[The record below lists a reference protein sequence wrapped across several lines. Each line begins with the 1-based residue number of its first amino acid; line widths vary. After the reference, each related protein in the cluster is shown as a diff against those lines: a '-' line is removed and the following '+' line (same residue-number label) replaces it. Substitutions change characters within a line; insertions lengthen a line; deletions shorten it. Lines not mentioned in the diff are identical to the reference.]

1 MKINTT
7 METYII
13 IFVGNIYYK
22 NTFVTDTIITDEERK
37 GVSDGV
43 LDIIRL
49 SDMKQLTPDGE
60 WVDLLKWTIRE

>member
-1 MKINTT
+1 MKMKINTT

-13 IFVGNIYYK
+13 IFVGNIYHK
-22 NTFVTDTIITDEERK
+22 TTPIIDKERK

-43 LDIIRL
+43 LDIVRL